1 MWIRNQDRDELVN
14 SDIIKNIFIEKLVKL
29 TNPKWSLI
37 ADEITLGT
45 YTSEENAIDALA
57 YIHECIYLG
66 KNEMFMPIEENGELK
81 C

>member
-14 SDIIKNIFIEKLVKL
+14 LDRVKNIFIEKLVKL

-45 YTSEENAIDALA
+45 YTSEDNADKVLN
-57 YIHECIYLG
+57 YIFYCICSGNKGIY
-66 KNEMFMPIEENGELK
+66 MPIEENGELK
-81 C
+81 Y

>member
-14 SDIIKNIFIEKLVKL
+14 LNRIKNIFIEKLVKL

-45 YTSEENAIDALA
+45 YTSEDNAIDALA
-57 YIHECIYLG
+57 YIQECVYLG
-66 KNEMFMPIEENGELK
+66 KAEMNMPLERDGELLK
-81 C
+81 

>member
-14 SDIIKNIFIEKLVKL
+14 SDRVKNIFIEKLVKL

-45 YTSEENAIDALA
+45 YTSEGNAIEALN
-57 YIHECIYLG
+57 YIQECICSEKKG
-66 KNEMFMPIEENGELK
+66 MNMPIEVDGELK
-81 C
+81 Y

>member
-1 MWIRNQDRDELVN
+1 MWIRTKDRDELVN
-14 SDIIKNIFIEKLVKL
+14 LDRVKNIFIEKLVKL

>member
-14 SDIIKNIFIEKLVKL
+14 SDRIKNIFIEKLVKL

-45 YTSEENAIDALA
+45 YTSEDNAIDALA
-57 YIHECIYLG
+57 YIQECIYSEKKG
-66 KNEMFMPIEENGELK
+66 MNMPVEENGELK
-81 C
+81 Y

>member
-14 SDIIKNIFIEKLVKL
+14 SDRVKNIFIEKLVKL

-45 YTSEENAIDALA
+45 YTSEGNAIEALN
-57 YIHECIYLG
+57 YIQECICLG
-66 KNEMFMPIEENGELK
+66 KNEMLMPSEKDGELK
-81 C
+81 Y